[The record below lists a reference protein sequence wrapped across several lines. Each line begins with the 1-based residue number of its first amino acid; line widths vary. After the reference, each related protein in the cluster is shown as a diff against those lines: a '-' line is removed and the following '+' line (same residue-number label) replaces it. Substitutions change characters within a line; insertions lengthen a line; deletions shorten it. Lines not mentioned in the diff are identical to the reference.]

1 MKKKSSRS
9 CEKAVVAVIDIIL
22 ISLIVLLAIG
32 SITMWAIP
40 YIERQKAINS
50 TQFIS
55 HQFEVFNSLL
65 LDVCEE
71 GVNSSRCFPLYI
83 NDGEVDLDCTG
94 DMLVIWYSLNSKIN
108 FTVNNISDG
117 DKVFDIHFNRKVEIE
132 ERVNYTWLD
141 NGTEEQGKAGPY
153 GYDLSRW
160 RIYIREPINSGRG
173 IKIELISKEG
183 KLIGQIWAFYP
194 GRLRFSFP
202 TSEGDFA
209 IEAIGGGIIRGEGNS
224 ADLSS
229 SIPFYRINN
238 TLVIRCIQMN
248 FSTNIRSICGKG
260 MHIFTITNN
269 KTSILE
275 NQKVYWIYAEMH
287 GENKKLKI
295 LSSQSADLILLH
307 SICTI
312 SLQEENR

>member
-9 CEKAVVAVIDIIL
+9 CEKAVVAVIDVVL

-40 YIERQKAINS
+40 YLERQKAINS

-65 LDVCEE
+65 LDVCKE
-71 GVNSSRCFPLYI
+71 GENSSRCFPLYI
-83 NDGEVDLDCTG
+83 NDGKVDLDCTG
-94 DMLVIWYSLNSKIN
+94 DMLVIWYSLVKPEIN
-108 FTVNNISDG
+108 FAVSNISDG
-117 DKVFDIHFNRKVEIE
+117 DEGFDISFNREVRKIEKVK
-132 ERVNYTWLD
+132 YTWLD
-141 NGTEEQGKAGPY
+141 NGTEREGWVDNRDNKCFI
-153 GYDLSRW
+153 
-160 RIYIREPINSGRG
+160 RINEPINSGRG
-173 IKIELISKEG
+173 IKIELFSREG
-183 KLIGQIWAFYP
+183 PVGQIWAFYP

-209 IEAIGGGIIRGEGNS
+209 IEAIGGGIIRGEGDS

-238 TLVIRCIQMN
+238 ALVIRCIQMN
-248 FSTNIRSICGKG
+248 FSTDIRSICGKG

-287 GENKKLKI
+287 GENEKLKI
-295 LSSQSADLILLH
+295 LSSQSANLILLH

>member
-1 MKKKSSRS
+1 M
-9 CEKAVVAVIDIIL
+9 II
-22 ISLIVLLAIG
+22 LLAIG

-65 LDVCEE
+65 LEVCKE
-71 GVNSSRCFPLYI
+71 GENSSRCFPFYI

-94 DMLVIWYSLNSKIN
+94 DMLVIWYSLDPKIN

-117 DKVFDIHFNRKVEIE
+117 DEVFDISFNMEVDI
-132 ERVNYTWLD
+132 ERVNYYTLLD
-141 NGTEEQGKAGPY
+141 SGTEEPGDAIPY
-153 GYDLSRW
+153 SNDRSKW
-160 RIYIREPINSGRG
+160 RIYTRESINKGRG
-173 IKIELISKEG
+173 IKIELFLEEG
-183 KLIGQIWAFYP
+183 MPKGQIWAFYP

-209 IEAIGGGIIRGEGNS
+209 VEAIGGGIIRGEGDS

-238 TLVIRCIQMN
+238 ALVIRCIQMN
-248 FSTNIRSICGKG
+248 FSTDIRSICGKG

-287 GENKKLKI
+287 GENEKLKI